1 MRTPRGTFVSARLI
15 EATTRSTAEE
25 LGERPI
31 LVGDVALEREVGA
44 VELQE
49 EAVADDRLVFDPQ
62 RVREGIEVS
71 LLGIVVFVLH
81 GRGDD
86 AGRGCGRERL
96 DEAARGLIE
105 HGPKVRAFGIDGR
118 QGRGSGPPRPPWAAG
133 SC

>member
-1 MRTPRGTFVSARLI
+1 M
-15 EATTRSTAEE
+15 
-25 LGERPI
+25 
-31 LVGDVALEREVGA
+31 ALEREVGA

-86 AGRGCGRERL
+86 AGRGCGQERL

-118 QGRGSGPPRPPWAAG
+118 QVEVADLPDRLGGWKLLTAVRRAICPSSMRWKIG
-133 SC
+133 